1 MNIPLTPLRFL
12 RYPEQ
17 QFPRKTAVVC
27 GDKRFTYAEFGAR
40 VGQLAGVLH
49 SLGVQ
54 TEDRVAFLST
64 NCHRLLEAYY
74 GVLEAGV
81 LEVKECSRRRAAT
94 RLVVAEVERWT
105 VVRGPAANGKIEFR
119 SCDVV
124 PVEEDALHTDLIAVG
139 HPCRGAIDI
148 ETIRLAVKDLHSG
161 GVAEHLVHAE
171 ACTKADI

>member
-27 GDKRFTYAEFGAR
+27 GDKRFSYAEFGAR

-74 GVLEAGV
+74 GVLEAGGV
-81 LEVKECSRRRAAT
+81 LLPLNIRLTPNELAYVLNDAAAT
-94 RLVVAEVERWT
+94 ILFVEKQFLGLVE
-105 VVRGPAANGKIEFR
+105 
-119 SCDVV
+119 S
-124 PVEEDALHTDLIAVG
+124 LHK
-139 HPCRGAIDI
+139 DI
-148 ETIRLAVKDLHSG
+148 PSVKMICLLAG
-161 GVAEHLVHAE
+161 TAE
-171 ACTKADI
+171 ADWHSPRNYEDLLREAA